1 MKKLFTSFVVA
12 STVAACGSGAKTDTT
27 DKTTTDKTTTDKTT
41 TDKTTTD
48 KTTTT
53 PVVKGKSQQGTF
65 KIGVYGTDLG
75 DNSKDH
81 PTGMELTEVIAKYT
95 QDIKLPGGT
104 DAQIQ
109 TANDHL
115 NKALDWKGTGDEYLK
130 LPSQLSLLTSF
141 EKYMVQEDGQEA
153 EQLSDKTKLADENL
167 DALFVQVTDEK
178 TNSSAVYK
186 TVVEKK
192 EFGNTKL
199 FFIGKE
205 SESQDGSSSKTF
217 AGENVSTAS
226 FNKFAAAYIGGF
238 QAAAGA
244 IKYNSTEDMYEETTV
259 SFLIGALEES
269 DDRKKAF
276 AFRRGV
282 EAASKHAEY
291 SKYLKVKFVKKTE
304 DESSSKKL
312 YRGFGDWTNVDDGKT
327 KLYEF
332 AGSDTFR
339 DDVDR
344 SVIYISGATAKQ
356 WSGWQNKAGTADKKN
371 EFQTGDNAGLVGALY
386 NYNKANFTTDRR
398 YSKGVWVVLDA
409 ATSKTAADDSGA
421 ENKAKTGDLTQIFE
435 KDKGQINMERHE
447 VVFYGALG
455 AEKEG
460 TKSYTEHAL
469 KGLYMGGPSYM
480 IGKHTIFGAGLDL
493 SYVNVTPWTKH
504 DDSDLHRIT
513 PWLFKEKK
521 DGDSASKVKG
531 RFDDSLEF
539 AWEKEVTEAELTKS
553 SPWLK

>member
-48 KTTTT
+48 KTTA
-53 PVVKGKSQQGTF
+53 VVKGKAQQGTF
-65 KIGVYGTDLG
+65 KVGVYGTDLG
-75 DNSKDH
+75 TTLK
-81 PTGMELTEVIAKYT
+81 GKELTEVIAKYT

-109 TANDHL
+109 AANGD
-115 NKALDWKGTGDEYLK
+115 LDGTVTWAGTGSEYLK
-130 LPSQLSLLTSF
+130 LPSQLSLVTSF
-141 EKYMVQEDGQEA
+141 ADYMVQEGGAEGY
-153 EQLSDKTKLADENL
+153 EQLSDKTNLADENL
-167 DALFVQVTDEK
+167 DALFIQVEDEK

-192 EFGNTKL
+192 EFGATKL
-199 FFIGKE
+199 FFIGE
-205 SESQDGSSSKTF
+205 DSESQDGSSSKKF

-226 FNKFAAAYIGGF
+226 FNEYAAAYIAGF
-238 QAAAGA
+238 QAAVGA
-244 IKYNSTEDMYEETTV
+244 IKYNSSEDQYEESTI

-269 DDRKKAF
+269 EDRKKAF

-282 EAASKHAEY
+282 EAASKHADY

-312 YRGFGDWTNVDDGKT
+312 YRSVSDWKEIDDNKR

-344 SVIYISGATAKQ
+344 SIVYIAGTTAKQ
-356 WSGWQNKAGTADKKN
+356 WRGSISTARYNADGADGDKNKFKSGDD
-371 EFQTGDNAGLVGALY
+371 FGLVGALY
-386 NYNKANFTTDRR
+386 NYDKTGATERS
-398 YSKGVWVVLDA
+398 YSKGVWVVLDKAPA
-409 ATSKTAADDSGA
+409 AKTAANDGALVSGD
-421 ENKAKTGDLTQIFE
+421 NTLSQVLVQN
-435 KDKGQINMERHE
+435 KGQVDLERHQ
-447 VVFYGALG
+447 VVYYGALG
-455 AEKEG
+455 AEAAG
-460 TKSYTEHAL
+460 TETYAENAL
-469 KGLYMGGPSYM
+469 KGLYMGGPNYM
-480 IGKHTIFGAGLDL
+480 IGKHTIFGAGLDI
-493 SYVNVTPWTKH
+493 SFVQIDPWTEY
-504 DDSDLHRIT
+504 DSRVDRHRIT
-513 PWLFKEKK
+513 PWLFKAKK
-521 DGDSASKVKG
+521 DGDTASKVKE
-531 RFDDSLEF
+531 RFDNSLVK
-539 AWEKEVTEAELTKS
+539 AWEKELTEAEITKT